1 MLKERIAAANE
12 VADKLHQYEKA
23 IDEAIARAGEL
34 VSILPQAQASA
45 KLSSVMGDTSFNL
58 LHASVTGLFEGRAR
72 VVALHHE
79 LTSVKD
85 RMGLRNRIVG
95 VGDLGKT
102 LPPAGTLV
110 EADPILAVDRT
121 ATA

>member
-45 KLSSVMGDTSFNL
+45 RLSAVTGDTSFNL
-58 LHASVTGLFEGRAR
+58 LHASVSGLFAGRAQ

-79 LTSVKD
+79 LNNVKD
-85 RMGLRNRIVG
+85 RMGLKNRVVG
-95 VGDLGKT
+95 AGDLGKL
-102 LPPAGTLV
+102 LPPSGNIAQ
-110 EADPILAVDRT
+110 ADPILAVDRT